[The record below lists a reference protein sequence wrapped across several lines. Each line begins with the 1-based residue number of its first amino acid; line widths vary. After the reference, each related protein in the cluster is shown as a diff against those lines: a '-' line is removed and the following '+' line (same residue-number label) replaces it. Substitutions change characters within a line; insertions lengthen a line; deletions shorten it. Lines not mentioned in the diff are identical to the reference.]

1 MEQLLT
7 PAEVAAYLE
16 ISEKTLANWRSL
28 RIGPKPTYAGR
39 WPRYRSSE
47 IEHWLDRKT
56 KILRDWETN

>member
-16 ISEKTLANWRSL
+16 VTEKTLMNWRSL

-39 WPRYRSSE
+39 WPRYRPSD
-47 IEHWLDRKT
+47 IDAWLDRQT
-56 KILRDWETN
+56 EILRDWETP